1 MPTIVGV
8 KFKPTGKTYYFDPKD
23 IVFSKGDGV
32 IVETARGAEYAT
44 VSLSNKEVPTSQIV
58 GELKPVKCKATAADT
73 ERHEQNQKRK
83 PEIMQIVRQRI
94 EAHGLDMHLKD
105 MEFSY
110 DNSKMIFTT
119 PQTTEWIFANW

>member
-44 VSLSNKEVPTSQIV
+44 VS
-58 GELKPVKCKATAADT
+58 
-73 ERHEQNQKRK
+73 
-83 PEIMQIVRQRI
+83 
-94 EAHGLDMHLKD
+94 
-105 MEFSY
+105 
-110 DNSKMIFTT
+110 
-119 PQTTEWIFANW
+119 